1 MDKVKLIDTHAH
13 IYDDKIFE
21 DLENVISRSK
31 EIGIEKILMPNVD
44 STTVS
49 RMLEIEEKYEM
60 CHAMM
65 GLHPCH
71 VGDSWLNEVKIL
83 EEYWTSRNFIGV
95 GEIGI
100 DLYWD
105 KTHYKE
111 QTDCFQR
118 QIDFAKDVD
127 RPIVIHSRESID
139 ICIKE
144 VSERQ
149 NGNLKGVFHCFT
161 GDINQAEQIKDLG
174 FYIGIGGVVT
184 YKNSDLSKVIC
195 SNGLDN
201 VILETDSP
209 YLPPV
214 PHRGKMNEPCYIDF
228 VLKRIAE
235 ALNEDSFLIG
245 KKIFSNSEKLFFS

>member
-13 IYDDKIFE
+13 IYDDKIFA
-21 DLENVISRSK
+21 DLENVIIRAK
-31 EIGIEKILMPNVD
+31 EVGVEKILMPNVD
-44 STTVS
+44 LATVS
-49 RMLEIEEKYEM
+49 RMLEIEENYEM
-60 CHAMM
+60 CYAMM

-71 VGDSWLNEVKIL
+71 VADAWLKEIKML
-83 EEYWTSRNFIGV
+83 EDYWIERSFIGV

-111 QTDCFQR
+111 QVECFQR
-118 QIDFAKDVD
+118 QIEFAIDVN

-144 VSERQ
+144 VTQLQ
-149 NGNLKGVFHCFT
+149 NGNLRGVFHCFT
-161 GDINQAEQIKDLG
+161 GDETQAAKIKDLG

-184 YKNSDLSKVIC
+184 YKNSNLGEIIS
-195 SNGLDN
+195 SNGLSN
-201 VILETDSP
+201 LILETDAP

-214 PHRGKMNEPCYIDF
+214 PHRGKMNEPSYIEF
-228 VLKRIAE
+228 VLKRVSE
-235 ALNEDSFLIG
+235 TLNEDIFLVAE
-245 KKIFSNSEKLFFS
+245 KLFSNSEKLFFS